1 LSSRGG
7 GAIFQTAV
15 KKPAAKTALQGSAS
29 VAKVLRAWYVMC
41 ESHELDDKPL
51 ARKLMGEPL
60 VVFRGD
66 DGKPGVLLDRCA
78 HRNVPLSLGRVTDC
92 RLECAYHGWQYDQ
105 QGDCKKIPGLIG
117 KTELGRRAVDSYA
130 TRELDGYVWA
140 YATPNVQPDTEPF
153 RLPAVDDKAYT
164 TVRRVVEAEATLHA
178 VVENALDVP
187 HTAFLHKGLFR
198 GAGTTNTITAVVTR
212 DEHHVQTEY
221 VGEPRPEGLAARI
234 MSPSGGIVT
243 HYDRFIMPSIAQV
256 EYAIG
261 EENHFLVS
269 SICTPVDDFFT
280 RLYAVVSFRTR
291 FPGWLIK
298 LVLNPVAMKIFAQ
311 DAVMLKQQTDTI
323 HRFGGENYTSTEIDL
338 MGPQIWRL
346 LRRAEEGKPTT
357 DGEKNW
363 RREVQ
368 LEV

>member
-1 LSSRGG
+1 VL
-7 GAIFQTAV
+7 
-15 KKPAAKTALQGSAS
+15 KPLEKTSLEGKVS
-29 VAKVLRAWYVMC
+29 VAKVPRAWYVLC
-41 ESHELDDKPL
+41 ESHELGDKPL

-60 VVFRGD
+60 VVFRGQ

-78 HRNVPLSLGRVTDC
+78 HRNVPLSLGQVTDC
-92 RLECAYHGWQYDQ
+92 RLECPYHGWQYDQ
-105 QGDCKKIPGLIG
+105 DGECRKIPGLIG

-140 YATPNVQPDTEPF
+140 YGMPNVEPDTEPF
-153 RLPAVDDKAYT
+153 RLPAIDKDGYT
-164 TVRRVVEAEATLHA
+164 TVRRVVQAEATLHA
-178 VVENALDVP
+178 VIENALDVP

-198 GAGTTNTITAVVTR
+198 GAGTTNTITAVLTR
-212 DEHHVQTEY
+212 DEQQVQTEY
-221 VGEPRPEGLAARI
+221 IGEPRPEGLAARI

-269 SICTPVDDFFT
+269 SICTPVDDFLT

-291 FPGWLIK
+291 FPGWLVK
-298 LVLNPVAMKIFAQ
+298 LVLNPIAMKIFSQ
-311 DAVMLKQQTDTI
+311 DQKILKLQTDTI
-323 HRFGGENYTSTEIDL
+323 QRFGGESYTSTEIDL

-346 LRRAEEGKPTT
+346 LRRAAEGKTSK
-357 DGEKNW
+357 DGDDEW